1 MYYQSMNV
9 VYNMLLNMYCSISMQ
24 TPEVVAKKGYP
35 YQVGK
40 KPEPM
45 TGGGQLDE
53 LSQEIS
59 QKVS

>member
-1 MYYQSMNV
+1 MR
-9 VYNMLLNMYCSISMQ
+9 